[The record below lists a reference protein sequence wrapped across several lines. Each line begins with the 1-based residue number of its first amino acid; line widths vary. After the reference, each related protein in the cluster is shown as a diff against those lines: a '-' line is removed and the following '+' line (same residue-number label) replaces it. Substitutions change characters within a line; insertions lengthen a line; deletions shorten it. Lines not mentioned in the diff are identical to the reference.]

1 MRRTTAKTVFA
12 ALNRGTEAH
21 SQACRH
27 VLEPAV
33 SRAVT
38 VPGRPGAATAHMDF
52 LRLGLMTGFVNPRG
66 GDS

>member
-12 ALNRGTEAH
+12 ALNRGAEAH
-21 SQACRH
+21 SQTFLH

-38 VPGRPGAATAHMDF
+38 VPGQPGAATAHMRD
-52 LRLGLMTGFVNPRG
+52 LMTECEPRG